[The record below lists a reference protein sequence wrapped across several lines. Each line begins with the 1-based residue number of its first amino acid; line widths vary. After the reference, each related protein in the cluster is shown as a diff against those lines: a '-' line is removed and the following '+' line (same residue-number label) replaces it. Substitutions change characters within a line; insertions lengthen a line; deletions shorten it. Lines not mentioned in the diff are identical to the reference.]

1 MTESMPTGLT
11 PVRLRAQTVAPRE
24 ESAVRGTWPVFGHA
38 EVAAAVE
45 VLGSGAVNYWTGT
58 QGRRFEEEFAAAVG
72 CEYGVAVANGTMA
85 LEIALRVLGVGPGD
99 EVIVPSRTFIASA
112 SCVVALGA
120 RPVVVD
126 VDPDSQNLTAQT
138 VLAGITA
145 RTKAVVAVH
154 LAGWPVEMAGLLE
167 LAREYGIA
175 VVEDCAQAHGAR
187 LHGRPV
193 GSWGDV
199 AAWSFCQDKILTT
212 AGEGGMITTNDPAL
226 HQAAWSYK
234 DHGKSWKKAHQPAT
248 GTGYRWVHDSF
259 GTNARM
265 HEIAAAVGRAAL
277 PRLPADLAARRRNAA
292 VLTARLAGLPVL
304 RTTTPPPW
312 VEHAYYRWYGFIRP
326 ERLRDGWDRGR
337 ILATLVAAGVPCSV
351 GSCGEVYREAA
362 FPAAW
367 RPAHALPTAAELAR
381 TSLAFLVHPTLESAD
396 MHHWADL
403 ITHVL
408 SEASIGRLEPPYL
421 PE

>member
-1 MTESMPTGLT
+1 MTESTPTGLA
-11 PVRLRAQTVAPRE
+11 PVRLPAQTVVPQE
-24 ESAVRGTWPVFGHA
+24 NAVRGTWPVFGHA

-45 VLGSGAVNYWTGT
+45 VLDSGAVNYWTGT

-72 CEYGVAVANGTMA
+72 CEYGVAVANGTIA

-112 SCVVALGA
+112 SCAVALGA

-126 VDPDSQNLTAQT
+126 VDPDSQNLTART
-138 VLAGITA
+138 VLAGLTA
-145 RTKAVVAVH
+145 RTRAIVAVH
-154 LAGWPVEMAGLLE
+154 LAGWPAEMRSLLE
-167 LAREYGIA
+167 LAREHGIA

-187 LHGRPV
+187 LCGRPV

-212 AGEGGMITTNDPAL
+212 AGEGGMITTRNPAL
-226 HQAAWSYK
+226 YQAAWSYK
-234 DHGKSWKKAHQPAT
+234 DHGKSWSKAHEPAQ
-248 GTGYRWVHDSF
+248 GAGFRWLHDSF

-292 VLTARLAGLPVL
+292 ILAERLGHLPAL

-312 VEHAYYRWYGFIRP
+312 VEHAYYRWYAFVRP
-326 ERLRDGWDRGR
+326 EHLRDGWDRDR
-337 ILATLVAAGVPCSV
+337 ILAALAAVGVPCSV
-351 GSCGEVYREAA
+351 GSCGEVYREEA
-362 FPAAW
+362 FPIEW
-367 RPAHALPTAAELAR
+367 RPARALPTAADLAR
-381 TSLAFLVHPTLESAD
+381 TSLAFLVHPTLEPAD

-403 ITHVL
+403 VTDVL
-408 SEASIGRLEPPYL
+408 AEATVDHAA
-421 PE
+421 